1 MRAVTIARAVFTALL
16 LALVASPASS
26 IDYAREQRWADEITP
41 GIVIGDPI
49 HLALPSG
56 RKFLAIYEQPT
67 KPRAAVIVVHGAGL
81 HPDWGLINV
90 LRSKLPES
98 GYATLAVQMPVLA
111 AEVRADGYGATL
123 PEATARLAVAVEFL
137 RGKGHARIAIV
148 AHSLGA
154 TMSNHFLAATPAPRI
169 DAWASLGINTGEF
182 VMPERLQLP
191 VLDLYGERDFPAV
204 LAGVARRGAVLQK
217 LRGSAQVQVAGA
229 DHFFAGHEDAM
240 VRWVREFLDRALKS

>member
-1 MRAVTIARAVFTALL
+1 MTYARRILGLL
-16 LALVASPASS
+16 CVLGLLSASASLHA
-26 IDYAREQRWADEITP
+26 IDYAREQRWAEEITP
-41 GIVIGDPI
+41 AIVVGDPVY
-49 HLALPSG
+49 LALPSG
-56 RKFLAIYEQPT
+56 RKFLAIYEQPA
-67 KPRAAVIVVHGAGL
+67 KPKAAVIVVHGAGV
-81 HPDWGLINV
+81 HPDWGLVNT

-98 GYATLAVQMPVLA
+98 GYATLSVQMPVLA

-123 PEATARLAVAVEFL
+123 PEAAARLAVAVEFL

-154 TMSNHFLAATPAPRI
+154 SMSNHFLVGTPPPRI

-182 VMPERLQLP
+182 SAPERLKLP

-204 LAGVARRGAVLQK
+204 LAGAGRRAAVLQK
-217 LRGSAQVQVAGA
+217 LRGSAQVQIAGA

-240 VRWVREFLDRALKS
+240 VRWVREFLDRIFGK